1 MRFDRRISRRSFL
14 AAAGVS
20 AAALALTAC
29 GGSSS
34 TAASTAASTGASSA
48 AGTAAGGTLN
58 IMLETEVQSL
68 DPQIATDGTSFE
80 VIADYTDG
88 LMQMDADGAAVPALA
103 ETYDISEDGK
113 TYTFHLAR
121 GFLLLYHRGLSHPP
135 FWRVFL
141 FCLRCLFRFRGVV
154 HYALGVEQ
162 VLDLAAQRLCHLP
175 KLVHVRAF
183 TLSAAPAFHC
193 AVAHARPAAKFP
205 AAYPCGLA
213 ALVYGVIGVCFSH
226 AAVLLLHKYTAN
238 AVKMEV

>member
-1 MRFDRRISRRSFL
+1 MNKLLSCRFNMDTNRVEARFVDGSIL
-14 AAAGVS
+14 AIDCIAVEEEYGDTPAQR
-20 AAALALTAC
+20 AELDWL
-29 GGSSS
+29 
-34 TAASTAASTGASSA
+34 
-48 AGTAAGGTLN
+48 LYN
-58 IMLETEVQSL
+58 KPLEYAQLV
-68 DPQIATDGTSFE
+68 
-80 VIADYTDG
+80 
-88 LMQMDADGAAVPALA
+88 
-103 ETYDISEDGK
+103 
-113 TYTFHLAR
+113 LAR
-121 GFLLLYHRGLSHPP
+121 GFLLLYYRGLSHPP

-141 FCLRCLFRFRGVV
+141 FCLHCLFRFRGVV
-154 HYALGVEQ
+154 RYALRVEQ